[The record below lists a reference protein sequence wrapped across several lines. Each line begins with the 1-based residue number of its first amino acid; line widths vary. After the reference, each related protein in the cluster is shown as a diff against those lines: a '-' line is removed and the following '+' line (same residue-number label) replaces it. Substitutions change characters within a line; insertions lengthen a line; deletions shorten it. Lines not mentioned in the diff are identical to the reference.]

1 MEMESSLGYTVSEKR
16 KVQNRV
22 YRRLIFVLERRY
34 RNSYTYLLIFAKRNL
49 RKVNQKLRKM
59 VSHRG

>member
-22 YRRLIFVLERRY
+22 YRRLIFVLERY